1 LQENAMTGKTAR
13 HYSSWVLPSLL
24 AINLAMMAGCSGKAA
39 TARYSASNAGSSCYA
54 KALPTSG
61 EGGLAWGDTL
71 NMARQ
76 KSLNNCIRYAG
87 RSGGTPDTCQVVLSE
102 CRN

>member
-1 LQENAMTGKTAR
+1 MTGNPAR
-13 HYSSWVLPSLL
+13 QSSSWILLALL
-24 AINLAMMAGCSGKAA
+24 AINLALMAGCSGKAA

-76 KSLNNCIRYAG
+76 KSLSNCIRYAG
-87 RSGGTPDTCQVVLSE
+87 RSGGTPDTCQVVLAE